1 MGWGLFA
8 PTNHNPASASQVPLG
23 FLILGANM
31 PSVTVSGEA
40 GQITVTVDGGQPVPV
55 KSAEEACAIVE
66 QTFGQPDAD
75 EGAPMGEDY
84 MAGIGQA
91 KSGMM

>member
-1 MGWGLFA
+1 
-8 PTNHNPASASQVPLG
+8 
-23 FLILGANM
+23 M
-31 PSVTVSGEA
+31 PSVTVSDDQ
-40 GQITVTVDGGQPVPV
+40 GQLMVTVDGGQAVPV

-75 EGAPMGEDY
+75 EGAAPADPMGQDY